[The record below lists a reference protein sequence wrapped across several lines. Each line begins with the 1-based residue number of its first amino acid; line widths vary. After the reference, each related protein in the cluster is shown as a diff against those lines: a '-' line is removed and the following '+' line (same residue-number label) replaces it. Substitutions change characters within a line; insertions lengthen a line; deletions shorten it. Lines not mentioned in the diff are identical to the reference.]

1 VSGGHL
7 LHALFVLA
15 FYSVG
20 SGIKPV
26 EGCDLACGA
35 RVDDSAREF
44 KRRQILRNVVITF
57 D

>member
-1 VSGGHL
+1 MSGGHL

-15 FYSVG
+15 LYSVG

-26 EGCDLACGA
+26 WGCDLACGA

-44 KRRQILRNVVITF
+44 KRRQILQNGVMTF
-57 D
+57 E